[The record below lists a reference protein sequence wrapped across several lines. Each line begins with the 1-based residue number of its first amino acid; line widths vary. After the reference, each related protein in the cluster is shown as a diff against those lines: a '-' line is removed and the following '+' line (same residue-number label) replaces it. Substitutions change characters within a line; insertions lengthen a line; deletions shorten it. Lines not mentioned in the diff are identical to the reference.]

1 MSTAAKA
8 PVPASPGAQPPGA
21 ALSRFVTIFIVM
33 LAVVILLDA
42 QLRDALGR
50 IIGYGLMPLIGFNYA
65 YPVITLFL
73 AGMLMSALTI
83 IVRHFFTN
91 YVEQAESQRIVSAFN
106 KELRTARLENNTF
119 KMKKLMEQQSK
130 IMQRSM
136 KSSTT
141 QLKLMPVT
149 MVIVV
154 PIFAWIAVFMA
165 NAPSAIVS
173 VPWAYNVDLNAYT
186 VLPNWVLIYSLASLP
201 FGQVVARLLRWAD
214 FRKRLAKIGA
224 EPA

>member
-1 MSTAAKA
+1 
-8 PVPASPGAQPPGA
+8 
-21 ALSRFVTIFIVM
+21 M
-33 LAVVILLDA
+33 LAVVVLLDT

-73 AGMLMSALTI
+73 AGMIMTALTV

-91 YVEQAESQRIVSAFN
+91 YVEQAESQKIVSAFN
-106 KELRTARLENNTF
+106 KELRTARVENNTF
-119 KMKKLMEQQSK
+119 KMKKLLEQQSK

-149 MVIVV
+149 MIIIV
-154 PIFAWIAVFMA
+154 PIFAWIAVFMF
-165 NAPSAIVS
+165 NVPSAIVS
-173 VPWAYNVDLNAYT
+173 VPWAYNVNLNGYT
-186 VLPNWVLIYSLASLP
+186 VLPNWVLLYSLASIP
-201 FGQVVARLLRWAD
+201 FGQVLSRLLRWWD
-214 FRKRLAKIGA
+214 FKKRLVEIEAGSA
-224 EPA
+224 